1 MQYEVNY
8 LASVSSKTVKSEGY
22 YRIMFVLV
30 IPLKSVLVSVQCKM
44 YKHSGRSSLQMTQKR
59 ILETLK

>member
-22 YRIMFVLV
+22 YKITLVLV
-30 IPLKSVLVSVQCKM
+30 IPVKSILVSVPCKM
-44 YKHSGRSSLQMTQKR
+44 YQQSGRSSLQTRQKG
-59 ILETLK
+59 IPETY